1 MDGQTIDRKY
11 TSYMN
16 DAEKGNLKI
25 AYNLLFDSLGAYYKN
40 RSPELTFNQ
49 FCEFMP
55 LFAINTVPAGD
66 IGANEI
72 PLVKSG
78 RCTVAISFREET
90 DIQNLQ
96 EMLVFAVYPSVSFD
110 LGKTSQENAPFLS
123 GIARIS

>member
-1 MDGQTIDRKY
+1 MMLK
-11 TSYMN
+11 
-16 DAEKGNLKI
+16 KGNLKI

-40 RSPELTFNQ
+40 RSPELTFSQ
-49 FCEFMP
+49 FCDYMP
-55 LFAINTVPAGD
+55 LFAVNTVPAGD
-66 IGANEI
+66 IAANEI

-110 LGKTSQENAPFLS
+110 LC
-123 GIARIS
+123 II